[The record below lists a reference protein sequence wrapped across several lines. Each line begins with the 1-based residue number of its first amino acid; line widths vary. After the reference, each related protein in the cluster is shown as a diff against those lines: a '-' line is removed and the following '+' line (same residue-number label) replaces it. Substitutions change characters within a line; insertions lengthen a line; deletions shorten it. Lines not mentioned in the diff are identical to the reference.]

1 LRDENDSKDHVCW
14 YLKYPVERYC
24 WFLPLYNCL
33 IVQGFGL
40 QEADCGRGLKA
51 IVCSIVVFGLSSLE
65 GDMKN
70 RQMKEIQVA
79 FDGY

>member
-1 LRDENDSKDHVCW
+1 VGKGGR
-14 YLKYPVERYC
+14 
-24 WFLPLYNCL
+24 FLIYW
-33 IVQGFGL
+33 L
-40 QEADCGRGLKA
+40 QEADCGRGLKG

-70 RQMKEIQVA
+70 RRTKEIQVA

>member
-1 LRDENDSKDHVCW
+1 MTPRITFAGIWNIQWNSTAGFFLCIIVLR
-14 YLKYPVERYC
+14 
-24 WFLPLYNCL
+24 
-33 IVQGFGL
+33 VQGFGL

-70 RQMKEIQVA
+70 RRMKEIQVA